1 MREVGRFCVVTL
13 EGELLLLI
21 EKNTWLLFSLGSNVK
36 LYIRIESS
44 ISLFTENGTLNATE
58 TAVCNFLSFIGAQN
72 VVHSPVIVSVK
83 Y

>member
-58 TAVCNFLSFIGAQN
+58 TAV
-72 VVHSPVIVSVK
+72 
-83 Y
+83 